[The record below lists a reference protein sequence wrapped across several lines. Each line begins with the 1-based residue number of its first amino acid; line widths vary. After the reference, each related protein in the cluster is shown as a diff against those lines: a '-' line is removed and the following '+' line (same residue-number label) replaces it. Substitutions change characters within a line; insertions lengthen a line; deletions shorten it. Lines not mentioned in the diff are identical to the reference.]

1 VSSAGG
7 YLIGRATGGES
18 KTLLAG
24 ACRDA
29 RRNTV
34 RYLGSAAFV
43 IAIEAARQRRLTGIR
58 AALGLA
64 VLARPD
70 TARVGGSGSGP
81 AGDAWQDWIDFGAG
95 AGASDGVADAADT
108 ADAETM
114 EIRAALRGAELPD
127 SAALLVREA
136 DATLGQRSA
145 GQLTADAAGQAVQ
158 ALAAILGR
166 AQTAA

>member
-1 VSSAGG
+1 
-7 YLIGRATGGES
+7 
-18 KTLLAG
+18 
-24 ACRDA
+24 
-29 RRNTV
+29 
-34 RYLGSAAFV
+34 
-43 IAIEAARQRRLTGIR
+43 
-58 AALGLA
+58 

-70 TARVGGSGSGP
+70 TERVGGSGSGP
-81 AGDAWQDWIDFGAG
+81 TGNAWQDWIDLGA
-95 AGASDGVADAADT
+95 AASDGVADAADT